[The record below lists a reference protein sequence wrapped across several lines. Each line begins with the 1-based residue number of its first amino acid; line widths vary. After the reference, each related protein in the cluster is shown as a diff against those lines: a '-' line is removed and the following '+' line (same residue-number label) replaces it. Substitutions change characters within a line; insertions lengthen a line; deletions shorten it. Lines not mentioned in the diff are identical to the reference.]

1 MYNDDDDEIESD
13 KSDKEEIEYDEEENE
28 IEEYNDEEDDL
39 EENKK
44 EKEKFEEDDE
54 EEMEENYSEVNVA
67 LGNLIGRIKKNVLF
81 MLQDRGI
88 KLNEEEKILTKNFS
102 FMDIFCKCMNNIE
115 TGFSREY
122 YLEKGGKKFVH
133 IIIKNMRKKVCLK
146 EIKDIFSKISKIN
159 SYILI
164 IPDKLSFDANLEI
177 QKYKNVEIF
186 TYDFFLFSLPR
197 HEYVP
202 KHILLSENEKVKFL
216 KKRNLCIEQLPLI
229 RKSDPIIKYYGW
241 QKGNIVQIQRP
252 GWIVYRAIF

>member
-1 MYNDDDDEIESD
+1 MYNDDDDEIDSEKESE
-13 KSDKEEIEYDEEENE
+13 KEEID
-28 IEEYNDEEDDL
+28 YN
-39 EENKK
+39 
-44 EKEKFEEDDE
+44 EEDDE
-54 EEMEENYSEVNVA
+54 EDSIEEEEEGKVYEEEEEEDIEENYSEVNVA

-81 MLQDRGI
+81 MLHDRGI
-88 KLNEEEKILTKNFS
+88 QLNEEEQILSNNYS
-102 FMDIFCKCMNNIE
+102 FMDIFCKCMNNNE

-122 YLEKGGKKFVH
+122 NFEKGKIFVH

-146 EIKDIFSKISKIN
+146 EIKEIFSKISKIN

-164 IPDKLSFDANLEI
+164 VPDKLSFDANLEI

-202 KHILLSENEKVKFL
+202 KHILLNENEKQRFL

-229 RKSDPIIKYYGW
+229 RKSDPVIKYYGW
-241 QKGNIVQIQRP
+241 QKGSIVQIQRP
-252 GWIVYRAIF
+252 GWMVYRAIF